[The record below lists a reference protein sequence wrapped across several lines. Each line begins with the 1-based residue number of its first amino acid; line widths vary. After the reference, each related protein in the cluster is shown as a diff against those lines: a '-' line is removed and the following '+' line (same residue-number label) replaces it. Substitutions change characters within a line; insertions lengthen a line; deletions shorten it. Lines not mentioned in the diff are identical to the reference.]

1 MPMDG
6 STHVTFS
13 SSKQQLVDIERSSM
27 VQSLLTSMKQK
38 YEAGLSPDEVKENR
52 SNREIE

>member
-1 MPMDG
+1 MDG

-27 VQSLLTSMKQK
+27 VQSLLTNMKQK